1 MPQAAADKQNPQYSV
16 PAGNLLRLSDP
27 SDSLSECRLAL
38 SETSDGLSEYRLGL
52 SEVSDSLSWHWLALS
67 EASDDAKALAESAN
81 DAKSCFCKLLIINA
95 IGGG

>member
-1 MPQAAADKQNPQYSV
+1 M
-16 PAGNLLRLSDP
+16 LSDP

-95 IGGG
+95 IGGGNGRSLRLKRQRSGHGAILH